1 MSNTVLLKKS
11 NTANAVPVP
20 GDLQPGELAIN
31 YTDGNLFFEDN
42 SGNVQIIASKK
53 FITVSGNV
61 TGGNVVSLGN
71 ISATGNIAGNYI
83 LGNGSQLTGI
93 ATGGNSFGSIAVI
106 GANTVVANSSG
117 ATVNFVAGT
126 GISITTNSA
135 TDTITFGGA
144 STIVWEVGGSLGSVW
159 DAPATYYDFGSVTE
173 VPATTVYD
181 LGTVYVSG
189 VFYPNQLVLPS
200 YTVSGLPSAATA
212 AQFVYVTNDAGGPV
226 PAFSDGTNW
235 RRVTDRAIVST

>member
-1 MSNTVLLKKS
+1 MSNTLLLKRS
-11 NTANAVPVP
+11 GNANSIPTAGNIA
-20 GDLQPGELAIN
+20 LGELAIN
-31 YTDGNLFFEDN
+31 YADGNLFFKNGN
-42 SGNVQIIASKK
+42 SQVELLTSSR
-53 FITVSGNV
+53 FVSVTGNV
-61 TGGNVVSLGN
+61 TGGNIVTLGTV
-71 ISATGNIAGNYI
+71 SATGNIAGNYI

-93 ATGGNSFGSIAVI
+93 AVGNSFGAIAVI

-126 GISITTNSA
+126 GISITTDAAS
-135 TDTITFGGA
+135 DTITFGGA
-144 STIVWEVGGSLGSVW
+144 STIVWEVGGSLGYVW
-159 DAPATYYDFGSVTE
+159 DAPATFYDFGSVTE

-200 YTVSGLPSAATA
+200 YTVAGLPTAATA

>member
-1 MSNTVLLKKS
+1 MSNTLLLKRS
-11 NTANAVPVP
+11 GNANSIPTAGNIA
-20 GDLQPGELAIN
+20 LGELAIN
-31 YTDGNLFFEDN
+31 YADGNLFFKNGN
-42 SGNVQIIASKK
+42 SQVELLTSSR
-53 FITVSGNV
+53 FVSVTGNV
-61 TGGNVVSLGN
+61 TGGNIVTLGTV
-71 ISATGNIAGNYI
+71 SATGNIAGNYI

-93 ATGGNSFGSIAVI
+93 AVGNSFGAIAVI

-126 GISITTNSA
+126 GISITTNAA

-144 STIVWEVGGSLGSVW
+144 STIVWEVGGSLGFVW
-159 DAPATYYDFGSVTE
+159 DAPATFYDFGSVTE

-181 LGTVYVSG
+181 LGTVYISG
-189 VFYPNQLVLPS
+189 VFYPDQLVLPS
-200 YTVSGLPSAATA
+200 YTVSGLPSADTA

>member
-1 MSNTVLLKKS
+1 MSNTLLLKRS
-11 NTANAVPVP
+11 GNANSIPTAGNIA
-20 GDLQPGELAIN
+20 LGELAIN
-31 YTDGNLFFEDN
+31 YADGNLFFKNGN
-42 SGNVQIIASKK
+42 SQVELLTSSR
-53 FITVSGNV
+53 FVSVTGNV
-61 TGGNVVSLGN
+61 TGGNIVTLGTV
-71 ISATGNIAGNYI
+71 SATGNIAGNYI

-93 ATGGNSFGSIAVI
+93 AVGNSFGAIAVI

-126 GISITTNSA
+126 GISITTNAA

-144 STIVWEVGGSLGSVW
+144 STIVWEVGGSLGFVW
-159 DAPATYYDFGSVTE
+159 DAPATFYDFGSVTE

-181 LGTVYVSG
+181 LGTVYISG

-200 YTVSGLPSAATA
+200 YTVSGLPTAATA

>member
-1 MSNTVLLKKS
+1 MSNTLLLKRS
-11 NTANAVPVP
+11 GNANSIPTAGNIA
-20 GDLQPGELAIN
+20 LGELAIN
-31 YTDGNLFFEDN
+31 YADGNLFFKNGN
-42 SGNVQIIASKK
+42 SQVELLTSSR
-53 FITVSGNV
+53 FVSVTGNV
-61 TGGNVVSLGN
+61 TGGNIVTLGTV
-71 ISATGNIAGNYI
+71 SATGNIAGNYI

-93 ATGGNSFGSIAVI
+93 AVGNSFGAIAVI

-126 GISITTNSA
+126 GISITTNAA

-144 STIVWEVGGSLGSVW
+144 STIVWEVGGSLGYVW
-159 DAPATYYDFGSVTE
+159 DAPATFYDFGSVTE

-200 YTVSGLPSAATA
+200 YTVAGLPTAATA

>member
-1 MSNTVLLKKS
+1 MSNTLLLKRS
-11 NTANAVPVP
+11 GNANSIPTAGNIA
-20 GDLQPGELAIN
+20 LGELAIN
-31 YTDGNLFFEDN
+31 YADGNLFFKNGN
-42 SGNVQIIASKK
+42 SQVELLTSSR
-53 FITVSGNV
+53 FVSVTGNV
-61 TGGNVVSLGN
+61 TGGNIVTLGTV
-71 ISATGNIAGNYI
+71 SATGNIAGNYI

-93 ATGGNSFGSIAVI
+93 AVGNSFGAIAVI

-126 GISITTNSA
+126 GISITTDAAS
-135 TDTITFGGA
+135 DTITFGGA
-144 STIVWEVGGSLGSVW
+144 STIVWEVGGSLGYVW
-159 DAPATYYDFGSVTE
+159 DAPATFYDFGSVTE

-200 YTVSGLPSAATA
+200 YTVAGLPTAATA
-212 AQFVYVTNDAGGPV
+212 AQFVYVTNDVGGPV
-226 PAFSDGTNW
+226 PAFSDGINW

>member
-1 MSNTVLLKKS
+1 MSNTLLLKRS
-11 NTANAVPVP
+11 GNANSIPTAGNIA
-20 GDLQPGELAIN
+20 LGELAIN
-31 YTDGNLFFEDN
+31 YADGNLFFKNGN
-42 SGNVQIIASKK
+42 SQVELLTSSR
-53 FITVSGNV
+53 FVSVTGNV
-61 TGGNVVSLGN
+61 TGGNIVTLGTV
-71 ISATGNIAGNYI
+71 SATGNIAGNYI

-93 ATGGNSFGSIAVI
+93 AAGNSFGAIAVI

-126 GISITTNSA
+126 GISITTNAA

-144 STIVWEVGGSLGSVW
+144 STIVWEVGGSLGFVW
-159 DAPATYYDFGSVTE
+159 DAPATFYDFGSVTE

-181 LGTVYVSG
+181 LGTVYISG
-189 VFYPNQLVLPS
+189 VFYPDQLVLPS
-200 YTVSGLPSAATA
+200 YTVSGLPSADTA

>member
-1 MSNTVLLKKS
+1 MSNTLLLKRS
-11 NTANAVPVP
+11 GIANSVPSA
-20 GDLQPGELAIN
+20 GNITLGELAIN
-31 YTDGNLFFEDN
+31 YADGNLFFKNGN
-42 SGNVQIIASKK
+42 SQVELLTSSR
-53 FITVSGNV
+53 FVSVTGNV
-61 TGGNVVSLGN
+61 TGGNIVTLGTV
-71 ISATGNIAGNYI
+71 SATGNISGNYI
-83 LGNGSQLTGI
+83 LGNGSQLTSLPP
-93 ATGGNSFGSIAVI
+93 AFGSIAVI

-126 GISITTNSA
+126 GISITTNAA

-144 STIVWEVGGSLGSVW
+144 STIVWEVGGSLGYVW
-159 DAPATYYDFGSVTE
+159 DAPATFYDFGSVTE

-200 YTVSGLPSAATA
+200 YTVAGLPTAAIA

>member
-1 MSNTVLLKKS
+1 MSNTLLLKRS
-11 NTANAVPVP
+11 GNANSIPTAGNIA
-20 GDLQPGELAIN
+20 LGELAIN
-31 YTDGNLFFEDN
+31 YADGNLFFKNGN
-42 SGNVQIIASKK
+42 SQVELLTSSR
-53 FITVSGNV
+53 FVSVTGNV
-61 TGGNVVSLGN
+61 TGGNIVTLGTV
-71 ISATGNIAGNYI
+71 SATGNIAGNYI

-93 ATGGNSFGSIAVI
+93 VIGNSFGAIAVI

-126 GISITTNSA
+126 GISITTDAA

-144 STIVWEVGGSLGSVW
+144 STIVWEVGGSLGFVW
-159 DAPATYYDFGSVTE
+159 DAPATFYDFGSVTE

-181 LGTVYVSG
+181 LGTVYISG

-200 YTVSGLPSAATA
+200 YTVAGLPSPGTV

>member
-1 MSNTVLLKKS
+1 MSNTLLLKRS
-11 NTANAVPVP
+11 GNANSIPTAGNIA
-20 GDLQPGELAIN
+20 LGELAIN
-31 YTDGNLFFEDN
+31 YADGNLFFKNGN
-42 SGNVQIIASKK
+42 SQVELLTSSR
-53 FITVSGNV
+53 FVSVTGNV
-61 TGGNVVSLGN
+61 TGGNIVTLGTV
-71 ISATGNIAGNYI
+71 SATGNIAGNYI

-93 ATGGNSFGSIAVI
+93 AVGNSFGAIAVI

-126 GISITTNSA
+126 GISITTDAA

-144 STIVWEVGGSLGSVW
+144 STIVWEVGGSLGFVW
-159 DAPATYYDFGSVTE
+159 DAPATFYDFGSVTE

-181 LGTVYVSG
+181 LGTVYISG

-200 YTVSGLPSAATA
+200 YTVAGLPSPGTV

>member
-1 MSNTVLLKKS
+1 MSNTLLLKRS
-11 NTANAVPVP
+11 GTANAVPTA
-20 GDLQPGELAIN
+20 GNIALGELAIN
-31 YTDGNLFFEDN
+31 YTDGNLFFKNGN
-42 SGNVQIIASKK
+42 SQVELLTSSR
-53 FITVSGNV
+53 FVSVTGNV
-61 TGGNVVSLGN
+61 TGGNIVTLGQVT
-71 ISATGNIAGNYI
+71 ATGNVSGNYI
-83 LGNGSQLTGI
+83 LGNGSQLTSLPP
-93 ATGGNSFGSIAVI
+93 AFGSIAVI

-144 STIVWEVGGSLGSVW
+144 STIVWEVGGSLGYVW
-159 DAPATYYDFGSVTE
+159 DAPATYYDFGTVTE

-181 LGTVYVSG
+181 LGSVAITG
-189 VFYPNQLVLPS
+189 VFYPSQLVLPS
-200 YTVSGLPSAATA
+200 YTVSSLPSAATA

>member
-1 MSNTVLLKKS
+1 MSNTLLLKRS
-11 NTANAVPVP
+11 GNANSIPTAGNIA
-20 GDLQPGELAIN
+20 LGELAIN
-31 YTDGNLFFEDN
+31 YADGNLFFKNGN
-42 SGNVQIIASKK
+42 SQVELLTSSR
-53 FITVSGNV
+53 FVSVTGNV
-61 TGGNVVSLGN
+61 TGGNIVTLGTV
-71 ISATGNIAGNYI
+71 SATGNIAGNYI

-93 ATGGNSFGSIAVI
+93 AVGNSFGAIAVI

-126 GISITTNSA
+126 GISITTNAA

-144 STIVWEVGGSLGSVW
+144 STIVWEVGGSLGFVW
-159 DAPATYYDFGSVTE
+159 DAPATFYDFGSVTE

-181 LGTVYVSG
+181 LGTVYISG
-189 VFYPNQLVLPS
+189 VFYPDQLVLPS
-200 YTVSGLPSAATA
+200 YTVSGLPSADTV

-226 PAFSDGTNW
+226 PAFSDGINW

>member
-1 MSNTVLLKKS
+1 MTNTVLLKKS
-11 NTANAVPVP
+11 NIANAIPVP
-20 GDLQPGELAIN
+20 GDLQSGELAIN
-31 YTDGNLFFEDN
+31 YTDGNLFFKDN

-61 TGGNVVSLGN
+61 TGGNVISLGN

-93 ATGGNSFGSIAVI
+93 AVGNSFGAIAVI

-126 GISITTNSA
+126 GISITANAA

-144 STIVWEVGGSLGSVW
+144 STIVWEVGGSLGYVW
-159 DAPATYYDFGSVTE
+159 DAPATFYDFGSVTE

-181 LGTVYVSG
+181 LGTVYISG

-200 YTVSGLPSAATA
+200 YTVAGLPSPGTV
-212 AQFVYVTNDAGGPV
+212 AQFVYVTNDAGGSV

-235 RRVTDRAIVST
+235 RRVTDRAVVST

>member
-1 MSNTVLLKKS
+1 MSNTLLLKRS
-11 NTANAVPVP
+11 GIANSVPSA
-20 GDLQPGELAIN
+20 GNITLGELAIN
-31 YTDGNLFFEDN
+31 YADGNLFFKNGN
-42 SGNVQIIASKK
+42 SQVELLTSSR
-53 FITVSGNV
+53 FVSVTGNV
-61 TGGNVVSLGN
+61 TGGNIVTLGTV
-71 ISATGNIAGNYI
+71 SATGNISGNYI
-83 LGNGSQLTGI
+83 LGNGSQLTSLPP
-93 ATGGNSFGSIAVI
+93 AFGSIAVI

-126 GISITTNSA
+126 GISITTNAA

-144 STIVWEVGGSLGSVW
+144 STIVWEVGGSLGFVW
-159 DAPATYYDFGSVTE
+159 DAPATFYDFGSVTE

-181 LGTVYVSG
+181 LGTVYISG
-189 VFYPNQLVLPS
+189 VFYPDQLVLPS
-200 YTVSGLPSAATA
+200 YTVAGLPTAATA